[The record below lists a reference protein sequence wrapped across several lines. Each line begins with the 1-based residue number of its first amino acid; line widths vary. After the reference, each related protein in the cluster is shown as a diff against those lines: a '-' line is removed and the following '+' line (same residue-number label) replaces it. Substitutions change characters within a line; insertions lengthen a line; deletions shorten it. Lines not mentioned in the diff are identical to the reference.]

1 MKSSVVRLLLLV
13 GLLLLLLSMVLSGSS
28 SSSAS
33 ARPVPRDV
41 NGIGEELVA
50 ISSTGTDEMIASR
63 DGEADDWS
71 EGTGEMEEANGEEGE
86 WMKKRVM
93 AEEEAAAHLDY
104 IYTQRHSKP

>member
-41 NGIGEELVA
+41 NGEELVA